1 MPAAEASNAEE
12 EGRIEVGLLSLV
24 FELYPESLPADEL
37 IRRAMGAD
45 PEAEEEAYER
55 ALRRLRHAD
64 LVRETNG
71 RIIPTRAALH
81 FDQLPF

>member
-1 MPAAEASNAEE
+1 MSAADAPGTDEE
-12 EGRIEVGLLSLV
+12 RNIEVGLLSLV
-24 FELYPESLPADEL
+24 LELYPERLSAGEL
-37 IRRAMGAD
+37 IRRTMAAD
-45 PEAEEEAYER
+45 PRAKEEAYQR